1 MQNPLGP
8 LFVVGK
14 VDTDEEAKNIFP
26 RDVKEPRAFIRN
38 REGGYRE
45 RSEKDLPSGSIYGI
59 APLRPLL
66 VVYLEQMSY
75 AFVLTSG
82 IEVAVKCQNC

>member
-14 VDTDEEAKNIFP
+14 VDTDEEAKNFCP
-26 RDVKEPRAFIRN
+26 RDEKKPRAFIRN

-45 RSEKDLPSGSIYGI
+45 RSEKDLRSGYI
-59 APLRPLL
+59 
-66 VVYLEQMSY
+66 EY
-75 AFVLTSG
+75 A
-82 IEVAVKCQNC
+82 